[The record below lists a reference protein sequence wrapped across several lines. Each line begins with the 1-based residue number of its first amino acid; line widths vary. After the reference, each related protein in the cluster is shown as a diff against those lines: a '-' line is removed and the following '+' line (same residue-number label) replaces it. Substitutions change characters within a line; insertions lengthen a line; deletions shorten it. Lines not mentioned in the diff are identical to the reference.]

1 MAEGYLGYHVKR
13 LQPTLEVGVHR
24 TCSPGKT
31 CQHSS
36 HQRNR
41 SLDFRQFQN
50 TIQMHHRNRSLDS
63 VLQGIPESGSEL
75 STLVKSKL
83 LLNYNLS
90 ISPSSPYCPCSQ
102 NSAPLGGGT
111 KDTDRTSLASDDSG
125 IFNSDDGDRT
135 TRTATFDI
143 SSLGSEH
150 RTNSSSELCLGCE
163 SFQLDCEVS
172 AVSLET
178 ESDTART
185 KDDVER
191 KIKIDDN
198 RQAAVPQSS
207 MWSNTTEIPIILSKN
222 PPPRESWLLRL
233 FESKLFDMSIAIT
246 YLFNSKEPGVLT
258 YIGNKIFSFKDRD
271 VDFFLPQLV
280 SLYVHH
286 TDIADAIHPYLVHRC
301 KKNTNFSLQLAW
313 LLTAYCSDPN
323 APLQRKS
330 QGVKLKNRILSEELR
345 PYLPLDGTSLYANSL
360 LGTTSATNKKTH
372 QRSFSDATGLG
383 AGGSSL
389 SHPLNEKRVS
399 GDLAS
404 GQAFNSGCICF
415 ESCEGVCS
423 DLRGEKLQCNCQA
436 PRLAPE
442 NEFVKSLISI
452 GLRLQAL
459 STKELKTQRLQAEL
473 SVLNVNLPARV
484 WLPIHYSNF
493 PHLVVRVPP
502 QAAVVLNSKDK
513 APYIIYV
520 EVVEVEDMEKSPI
533 PSKIGNTLRQTRSE
547 DNLLNYYSHQDVSP
561 GSFSLYPIL
570 DDGECWSQEYD
581 DISLQLQYITCHKTK
596 DRDTL
601 SQFSQDSGT
610 STDRDPVLVAA
621 SDIRRRLTES
631 INVPKTTFMRDPED
645 PSAAALKEPW
655 EDKVRRVQESSP
667 YSHLTGWQLLAVIVK
682 CGDDLRQELMAYQ
695 ILATLQKIW
704 EQERVPLWIR
714 PYHILVMSSDSGM
727 IEPILNTVSLH
738 QIKKHSKMSL
748 LDYFLQEFGCL
759 NSEEFLSAQKNFVQS
774 CAAYC
779 LVSYLIQVK
788 DRHNGNILLDAEGH
802 IIHIDFGFIL
812 SSSPKNLGFENSPFK
827 LTQEFV
833 SVMGGLGSDMFEYF
847 KILILQGFLAAR
859 KHHEK
864 ILVLVEIMQASAQ
877 LPCFKNGAS
886 AVKALKER
894 FHIGF
899 TEDQLQLFVDSMVES
914 SMHSLTTR
922 LYDGFQYLTNG
933 IL

>member
-372 QRSFSDATGLG
+372 QRSFSDATG